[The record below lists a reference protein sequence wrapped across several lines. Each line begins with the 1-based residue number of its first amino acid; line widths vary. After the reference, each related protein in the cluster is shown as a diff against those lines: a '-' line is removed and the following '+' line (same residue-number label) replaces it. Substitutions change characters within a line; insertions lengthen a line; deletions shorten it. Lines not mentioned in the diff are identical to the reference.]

1 VQLLYKLASP
11 ATARNEVARV
21 RAAITALF
29 AMDGFVFASWAVR
42 IPAVKAA
49 VGASPATLG
58 IALLGVSAG
67 AIVTM
72 ALTGALCRRLGSARV
87 IVAAAPW
94 LSLALLLPALAR
106 SATALGLGLVVFG
119 IGYGGLNVA
128 MNTLAVD
135 LVAVVRRP
143 VMPSFHAAWSLGGL
157 AGAALGGV
165 AAPALTP
172 LAHFSLVCAASLVL
186 TAVCGRIILSTPLPG
201 SGSGAGAEHAS
212 GPGSSGGTA
221 GTGPE
226 KADTGFRNGSEF
238 HPAAAAG
245 RTGAWRTVLLLGVIA
260 LCSTYGEGAV
270 SDWGALHLRED
281 LGVASGLAA
290 AGYAAFALAEA
301 CGRLAGS
308 ALLARLGQTR
318 VLVGGGLVT
327 CAGMIAAALAP
338 VFPVALI
345 GFALAGLGVANAFP
359 VAMTRVGILAGPNGV
374 AAASALG
381 YAGFLLGPPTIG
393 FLATAVSL
401 RVALTTVSLLAIVA
415 VALARTRVLTENASI
430 RRDILSG
437 EVSAYG
443 TVREDAL
450 WPTLSQT
457 SPLSPGAWRSLKPGG
472 CTARRSAPLK

>member
-1 VQLLYKLASP
+1 MSVYLYPYFVQLLYKIPLPLA
-11 ATARNEVARV
+11 ARNETSRA
-21 RAAITALF
+21 RAAITAFF

-67 AIVTM
+67 AIATM
-72 ALTGALCRRLGSARV
+72 ALTGALCRRFGSARLV
-87 IVAAAPW
+87 VVGAVW

-106 SATALGLGLVVFG
+106 SAVALGLGLVVFG

-128 MNTLAVD
+128 MNSLAVD
-135 LVAVVRRP
+135 LVAVLRRP

-157 AGAALGGV
+157 AGAALGGL

-172 LAHFSLVCAASLVL
+172 LAHFSLVCLLGLAVTAVSGRIVL
-186 TAVCGRIILSTPLPG
+186 TAPLPVAHAAPDASQSPG
-201 SGSGAGAEHAS
+201 PPDSEAEEVAIQAKVPNEGRPSRSRLAGH
-212 GPGSSGGTA
+212 PGV
-221 GTGPE
+221 
-226 KADTGFRNGSEF
+226 
-238 HPAAAAG
+238 
-245 RTGAWRTVLLLGVIA
+245 WRTVLLLGVIA

-281 LGVASGLAA
+281 LGAASGLAA

-318 VLVGGGLVT
+318 VLVYGGVVT
-327 CAGMIAAALAP
+327 FVGMIAAALSP
-338 VFPVALI
+338 VLPLALV

-359 VAMTRVGILAGPNGV
+359 TAMARVGILAGPHGV
-374 AAASALG
+374 ATASTLG
-381 YAGFLLGPPTIG
+381 YAGFLLGPPAIG
-393 FLATAVSL
+393 FLATAMSL

-415 VALARTRVLTENASI
+415 VALARAASASETRA
-430 RRDILSG
+430 
-437 EVSAYG
+437 
-443 TVREDAL
+443 
-450 WPTLSQT
+450 
-457 SPLSPGAWRSLKPGG
+457 
-472 CTARRSAPLK
+472 